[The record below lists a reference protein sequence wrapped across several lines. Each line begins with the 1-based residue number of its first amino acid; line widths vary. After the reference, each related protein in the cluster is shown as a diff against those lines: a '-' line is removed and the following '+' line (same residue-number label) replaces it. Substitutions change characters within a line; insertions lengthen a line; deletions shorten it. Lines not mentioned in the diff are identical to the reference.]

1 MKHFDWSDEKNE
13 ILQRAGRPSFEDVV
27 AAIESGGILDRVAHP
42 NAERYAHQKILYV
55 TIDGYAYAV
64 PLVEDGERV
73 FLKTV
78 FPDRKATKKYL
89 GGKDEKE
96 A

>member
-42 NAERYAHQKILYV
+42 NA
-55 TIDGYAYAV
+55 
-64 PLVEDGERV
+64 
-73 FLKTV
+73 
-78 FPDRKATKKYL
+78 
-89 GGKDEKE
+89 
-96 A
+96 